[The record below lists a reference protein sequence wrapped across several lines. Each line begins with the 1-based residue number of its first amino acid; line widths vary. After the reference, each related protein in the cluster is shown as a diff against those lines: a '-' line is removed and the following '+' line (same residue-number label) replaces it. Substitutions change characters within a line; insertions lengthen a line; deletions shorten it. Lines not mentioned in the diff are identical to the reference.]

1 MTEINICL
9 GFLFLVF
16 DQELGLLFSGLF
28 FKIVQCLKVAGNQ
41 RSYLGNWKAI

>member
-28 FKIVQCLKVAGNQ
+28 KKMFSVSKLQ
-41 RSYLGNWKAI
+41 AISDLI